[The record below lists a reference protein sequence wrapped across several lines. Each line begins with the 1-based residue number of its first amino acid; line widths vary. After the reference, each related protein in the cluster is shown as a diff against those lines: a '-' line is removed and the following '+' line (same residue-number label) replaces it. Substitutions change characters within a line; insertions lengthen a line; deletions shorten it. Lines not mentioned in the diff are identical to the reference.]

1 MLNSPSFA
9 DIVGPL
15 WQTFMTS
22 LEVYVRSSIEGT
34 EDSYDGRYDSDGAD
48 KSLDS
53 FVIQVVKSM
62 TFDIDRLLHVVSK
75 FRFGKFFFLDALK
88 SEQQFNKYNI

>member
-62 TFDIDRLLHVVSK
+62 TFDIDRSCMLFQNSDLESSFSGCVK
-75 FRFGKFFFLDALK
+75 K
-88 SEQQFNKYNI
+88 